1 MSFIYPVKYDVI
13 VVGGGHA
20 GCEAAFAASKI
31 GCKTLLLTMNI
42 DTIALMSC
50 NPAIGGIGKAQLVK
64 EIDALG
70 GIMGIVT
77 DLSAVQYRYL
87 NTKKGQAVR
96 SLRAQTDRTKY
107 RLVMRRILE
116 KEKNLDIKQ
125 GEVVKLLVKGK
136 QIYGIETRFGT
147 QFLSKTVVLC
157 LGTFMEGLIHI
168 GLESFPAGRFGE
180 FSSDLLSKNLRELG
194 FNLGRFKTGT
204 PARLDGRT
212 IDYSRLTPQY
222 GDKEKR
228 RFSFRELDF
237 DIGIKKEEIS
247 LPCYITYT
255 NPKTHEIIR
264 ENLDRS
270 PLYTGIIKATG
281 VRYCPSI
288 EDKVVKFSHKDRHQ
302 IFIEPE
308 GVNTYEVYPNGIST
322 SLPIDVQIKML
333 RTIEGLENVEIIR
346 PGYAIEHNYFD
357 PTQLYPTLETKLYEN
372 LFIGGQIVG
381 TTGYEEAGATG
392 IIAGINAA
400 LKALGKEMITLKR
413 SQSYIGVLIDD
424 LVTKGTNE
432 PYRMFTSRVEFRL
445 LLREENADLRLSE
458 IGYKVG
464 LLKEEDYKKVLKKKE
479 KIEEIKEW
487 LKREKLYPTEEI
499 NNRLK
504 EWGTSIKETISLY
517 ELLRRPEIDI
527 NKISQLKNPPFDI
540 KENEEIFWNVE
551 IDIKYEGYINRSLK
565 EIEKLRE
572 LEEIEIPEDFDY
584 YKIPSLS
591 NEAKEKLSK
600 IKPRNLA
607 QAQRIPGI
615 TPTTILNL
623 LIYLK
628 K

>member
-1 MSFIYPVKYDVI
+1 MAFTYPIEYEVI

-20 GCEAAFAASKI
+20 GCEAAWAASRM

-70 GIMGIVT
+70 GLMGIVT
-77 DLSAVQYRYL
+77 DLSAIQYRYL

-96 SLRAQTDRTKY
+96 SLRAQTDRVKY
-107 RLVMRRILE
+107 RLTMRRILE
-116 KEKNLDIKQ
+116 KEKNLTIKQ
-125 GEVVKLLVKGK
+125 AEVVRLLIKGK
-136 QIYGIETRFGT
+136 EVYGVETRFGT
-147 QFLSKTVVLC
+147 QFLGKTVVLC
-157 LGTFMEGLIHI
+157 LGTFLEGLIHI
-168 GLESFPAGRFGE
+168 GLENFPAGRFGE
-180 FSSDLLSKNLRELG
+180 FSSQLLSHHLKEIG
-194 FNLGRFKTGT
+194 FHLGRFKTGT
-204 PARLDGRT
+204 PPRLDGRT
-212 IDYSRLTPQY
+212 IDYARLTPQY
-222 GDKEKR
+222 GDEEER
-228 RFSFRELDF
+228 RFSFRKLDDEF
-237 DIGIKKEEIS
+237 LKEKIS

-255 NPKTHEIIR
+255 NPKTHQIIR

-288 EDKVVKFSHKDRHQ
+288 EDKVVKFCQKDRHQ

-308 GVNTYEVYPNGIST
+308 GINTYEVYPNGIST

-333 RTIEGLENVEIIR
+333 RTIEGLEKVEIIR

-357 PTQLYPTLETKLYEN
+357 PTQLYPTLETKLYQN

-381 TTGYEEAGATG
+381 TTGYEEAAATG

-400 LKALGKEMITLKR
+400 LKAKGKELITLKR
-413 SQSYIGVLIDD
+413 SEAYIGVLIDD

-445 LLREENADLRLSE
+445 LLREDNADLRLSE
-458 IGYKVG
+458 IGYKIG
-464 LLKEEDYKKVLKKKE
+464 LLSEEDYRQVLEKKE
-479 KIEEIKEW
+479 KIDIIKEW
-487 LKREKLYPTEEI
+487 LKKEKLYPNEEVD
-499 NNRLK
+499 NKLK
-504 EWGTSIKETISLY
+504 EWGTNIKEVVSLY
-517 ELLRRPEIDI
+517 ELLKRPEIDMS
-527 NKISQLKNPPFDI
+527 KIIQLKNPPFDV
-540 KENEEIFWNVE
+540 KENQEIFWNVE
-551 IDIKYEGYINRSLK
+551 IDIKYEGYISRSLK
-565 EIEKLRE
+565 EIEKLKE
-572 LEEIEIPEDFDY
+572 LEAIEIPEDFDY
-584 YKIPSLS
+584 YQVPSLS
-591 NEAKEKLSK
+591 NEAKEKLNK

-615 TPTTILNL
+615 TPTAILNL

>member
-1 MSFIYPVKYDVI
+1 MSFVYPIKYDVI

-20 GCEAAFAASKI
+20 GCEAAFAASRI

-77 DLSAVQYRYL
+77 DLSAIQYRYL

-116 KEKNLDIKQ
+116 KVENLDIKQ
-125 GEVVKLLVKGK
+125 GEVVRLLVKGK
-136 QIYGIETRFGT
+136 EVYGVETRFKT

-180 FSSDLLSKNLRELG
+180 FGSELLPKNLRELG
-194 FNLGRFKTGT
+194 FILGRFKTGT

-222 GDKEKR
+222 GDEEKR
-228 RFSFRELDF
+228 RFSFRELDI
-237 DIGIKKEEIS
+237 DIGIKREEIS

-255 NPKTHEIIR
+255 NPKTHQIIK

-270 PLYTGIIKATG
+270 PLYAGIIKATG

-302 IFIEPE
+302 IFIEPD

-333 RTIEGLENVEIIR
+333 RTIEGLERVEIVR

-413 SQSYIGVLIDD
+413 SQAYIGVLIDD

-445 LLREENADLRLSE
+445 LLREENADLRLGE
-458 IGYKVG
+458 IGYKIG
-464 LLKEEDYKKVLKKKE
+464 LLKEEDYKKILKKKE
-479 KIEEIKEW
+479 GIEKIKEW
-487 LKREKLYPTEEI
+487 LKRERLYPKEEI
-499 NNRLK
+499 NNKLK
-504 EWGTSIKETISLY
+504 EWGTSIKEPISLY
-517 ELLRRPEIDI
+517 ELLKRPEIDM
-527 NKISQLKNPPFDI
+527 NKIIQFKNPPLDI
-540 KENEEIFWNVE
+540 KENEDLFWNVE

-565 EIEKLRE
+565 EIEKLKE
-572 LEEIEIPEDFDY
+572 LEDIEIPENFDY
-584 YKIPSLS
+584 YQIPSLS

-600 IKPRNLA
+600 IRPKNLA

-615 TPTTILNL
+615 NPTTILNL

>member
-1 MSFIYPVKYDVI
+1 MAFIYPIEYEVI

-20 GCEAAFAASKI
+20 GCEAAWAASRM

-64 EIDALG
+64 EVDALG
-70 GIMGIVT
+70 GLMGIVT
-77 DLSAVQYRYL
+77 DLSAIQYRYL

-96 SLRAQTDRTKY
+96 SLRAQTDRIKY
-107 RLVMRRILE
+107 RLTMRKILE
-116 KEKNLDIKQ
+116 KEKNLTIKQ
-125 GEVVKLLVKGK
+125 AEVIKLLIRGK
-136 QIYGIETRFGT
+136 EVYGVETRFGT
-147 QFLSKTVVLC
+147 QFLGKTVVLC
-157 LGTFMEGLIHI
+157 LGTFLEGLIHI

-180 FSSDLLSKNLRELG
+180 FSSQLLSQHLKEIG
-194 FNLGRFKTGT
+194 FHLGRFKTGT
-204 PARLDGRT
+204 PPRLDGRT
-212 IDYSRLTPQY
+212 IDYSRLVPQY
-222 GDKEKR
+222 GDEEER
-228 RFSFRELDF
+228 RFSFRKLTAEF
-237 DIGIKKEEIS
+237 FKEKVS

-255 NPKTHEIIR
+255 NPQTHRIIS

-288 EDKVVKFSHKDRHQ
+288 EDKVVKFCQKDRHQ

-308 GVNTYEVYPNGIST
+308 GINTYEVYPNGIST

-333 RTIEGLENVEIIR
+333 RTIEGLEKVEIIR

-357 PTQLYPTLETKLYEN
+357 PTQLYPTLETKLYQN

-381 TTGYEEAGATG
+381 TTGYEEAAATG

-400 LKALGKEMITLKR
+400 LKAQGKKLLTLKR
-413 SQSYIGVLIDD
+413 SQAYIGVLIDD

-445 LLREENADLRLSE
+445 LLREDNADLRLSE
-458 IGYKVG
+458 IGYRIG
-464 LLKEEDYKKVLKKKE
+464 LLNEEDYRLVLRKKE
-479 KIEEIKEW
+479 KIDIVKEW
-487 LKREKLYPTEEI
+487 LKKEKLYPNEEV
-499 NNRLK
+499 NNKLK
-504 EWGTSIKETISLY
+504 AWGTSIKETISLY
-517 ELLRRPEIDI
+517 ELLKRPEIDM
-527 NKISQLKNPPFDI
+527 NKIIQLKNPPFDI
-540 KENEEIFWNVE
+540 SENQEIFWNVE
-551 IDIKYEGYINRSLK
+551 IDIKYEGYISRSLK
-565 EIEKLRE
+565 EIERLKE
-572 LEEIEIPEDFDY
+572 LEAITIPEDFDY
-584 YKIPSLS
+584 YQVPSLS
-591 NEAKEKLSK
+591 NEAKEKLNR

-615 TPTTILNL
+615 TPTAILNL

>member
-1 MSFIYPVKYDVI
+1 MAFTYPMEYEVI

-20 GCEAAFAASKI
+20 GCEAAWAASRM

-70 GIMGIVT
+70 GLMGIVT
-77 DLSAVQYRYL
+77 DLSAIQYRYL

-96 SLRAQTDRTKY
+96 SLRAQTDRVKY
-107 RLVMRRILE
+107 RLTMKRILE
-116 KEKNLDIKQ
+116 KEKNLTIKQ
-125 GEVVKLLVKGK
+125 AEVVKLLIRGK
-136 QIYGIETRFGT
+136 EVCGVETRFGT
-147 QFLSKTVVLC
+147 QFLGKTVVLC
-157 LGTFMEGLIHI
+157 LGTFLEGLIHI
-168 GLESFPAGRFGE
+168 GLENFPAGRFGE
-180 FSSDLLSKNLRELG
+180 FSSQLLSQHLKEIG
-194 FNLGRFKTGT
+194 FYLGRFKTGT
-204 PARLDGRT
+204 PPRLDGRT

-222 GDKEKR
+222 GDEEER
-228 RFSFRELDF
+228 RFSFRKLTEEF
-237 DIGIKKEEIS
+237 FKEKIS

-255 NPKTHEIIR
+255 NPKTHQIIR

-288 EDKVVKFSHKDRHQ
+288 EDKVVKFCQKDRHQ

-308 GVNTYEVYPNGIST
+308 GINTYEVYPNGIST

-333 RTIEGLENVEIIR
+333 RTIEGLEKVEIIR

-357 PTQLYPTLETKLYEN
+357 PTQLYPTLETKLYQN

-381 TTGYEEAGATG
+381 TTGYEEAAATG

-400 LKALGKEMITLKR
+400 LKAQGKELLALKR
-413 SQSYIGVLIDD
+413 SEAYIGVLIDD

-445 LLREENADLRLSE
+445 LLREDNADLRLSE
-458 IGYKVG
+458 IGYKIG
-464 LLKEEDYKKVLKKKE
+464 LLSEEDYRLVLKKKE
-479 KIEEIKEW
+479 KITIVKEW
-487 LKREKLYPTEEI
+487 LKKEKLYPNEEV
-499 NNRLK
+499 NNKLK
-504 EWGTSIKETISLY
+504 EWGTNIKEVVSLY
-517 ELLRRPEIDI
+517 ELLRRPEIDMS
-527 NKISQLKNPPFDI
+527 KIIQLKNPPFDI
-540 KENEEIFWNVE
+540 KENQEIFWNVE
-551 IDIKYEGYINRSLK
+551 IDIKYEGYISRSLK
-565 EIEKLRE
+565 EIERLKE
-572 LEEIEIPEDFDY
+572 LEAIEIPEDFDY
-584 YKIPSLS
+584 YQVPSLS
-591 NEAKEKLSK
+591 NEAKEKLNK

-615 TPTTILNL
+615 TPTAILNL